1 MSDKYINLIC
11 WLANYFLALAAAP
24 LMIGIINKVKA
35 FFAGRRGPRLLQ
47 LYYDLGKLLRKSSVY
62 STSSGPVFKLA
73 PWGNLASSLLLLLLL
88 PAACVSSPLAFGGDL
103 ILFIYLAGFGRML
116 TVLAAMETASA
127 FEGMGASRECQFSML
142 AEGVLLTVLAAL
154 VMLTRSF
161 TLSGCLTTLNPENW
175 LSGGTALIFL
185 ALAFYLVMLCEN
197 CRVPVDDPETH
208 LELTMIHEA
217 MILDNS
223 GPDLGMIHY
232 TAAMKMWLFAALLT
246 RLLIPAPLLTPAAS
260 LGFTVLGA
268 VLVSLITGII
278 ESSMA
283 RRRFL
288 KLPRLMLAGVVLET
302 AAIIIALA

>member
-1 MSDKYINLIC
+1 
-11 WLANYFLALAAAP
+11 
-24 LMIGIINKVKA
+24 
-35 FFAGRRGPRLLQ
+35 
-47 LYYDLGKLLRKSSVY
+47 
-62 STSSGPVFKLA
+62 
-73 PWGNLASSLLLLLLL
+73 
-88 PAACVSSPLAFGGDL
+88 
-103 ILFIYLAGFGRML
+103 
-116 TVLAAMETASA
+116 
-127 FEGMGASRECQFSML
+127 
-142 AEGVLLTVLAAL
+142 
-154 VMLTRSF
+154 
-161 TLSGCLTTLNPENW
+161 
-175 LSGGTALIFL
+175 
-185 ALAFYLVMLCEN
+185 
-197 CRVPVDDPETH
+197 
-208 LELTMIHEA
+208 

>member
-1 MSDKYINLIC
+1 MINYYWIAFLIT
-11 WLANYFLALAAAP
+11 ALLLAP
-24 LMIGIINKVKA
+24 LMPGVINKTKA
-35 FFAGRRGPRLLQ
+35 FFAGRKGPRLLQ
-47 LYYDLGKLLRKSSVY
+47 NWYDICKLLKKGTVY
-62 STSSGPVFKLA
+62 SCTTSFWFRLMPSAALVLT
-73 PWGNLASSLLLLLLL
+73 ASALLLL
-88 PAACVSSPLAFGGDL
+88 PAGNQPSPFAFSGDAL
-103 ILFIYLAGFGRML
+103 LFLYLLGTARLL
-116 TVLAAMETASA
+116 TVLSA
-127 FEGMGASRECQFSML
+127 LDTGSSFEGMGASRELQFSLGAEAML
-142 AEGVLLTVLAAL
+142 ILLFAALAISNGSCDLAGMFTASSWCGVTSPVTVLSIIVLFIALLTE
-154 VMLTRSF
+154 
-161 TLSGCLTTLNPENW
+161 C
-175 LSGGTALIFL
+175 
-185 ALAFYLVMLCEN
+185 
-197 CRVPVDDPETH
+197 CRLPVDDPETH

-260 LGFTVLGA
+260 PGFTVLGA